1 MFAKTLLAWFDK
13 YGRHDL
19 PWQHPRTPYRVWLS
33 EIMLQQTQVATVIP
47 YFENFLRRF
56 PDLNSLAKAELDE
69 VVALW
74 AGLGYYTRARNLH
87 RTAKICSENNGGE
100 LPDTLDELI
109 ALPGIGR
116 STAAAILSQAHDRPF
131 AILDGNVKR
140 TLSRYYGVEGWPG
153 LPTVEKELWALSE
166 SLLPE
171 KRNADYTQAIMD
183 FGATLCTRSKPR
195 CIECPFNKSCVA
207 YLENRV
213 SEFPKTKAG
222 KKIPTR
228 HTVMLVLMSNKN
240 EVLLS
245 RRPAKGVWSGMWSL
259 PEVAGQDEVE
269 PFVSMHSKTG
279 GTGNIA
285 LPEFQHTFSHY
296 HLMIKPYLWR
306 DLQAKHKIAEPD
318 DTRWLRLSEMS
329 SVGLP
334 APVKKLLE
342 SLSNQDQKI

>member
-1 MFAKTLLAWFDK
+1 MFSDQLLAWFDK
-13 YGRHDL
+13 HGRHDL

-33 EIMLQQTQVATVIP
+33 EIMLQQTQVSTVIP
-47 YFENFLRRF
+47 YFEKFLDRF
-56 PDLNSLAKAELDE
+56 PDIVSLARAELDD

-87 RTAKICSENNGGE
+87 RTARICVDANEGE
-100 LPDTLDELI
+100 LPITLDELI

-116 STAAAILSQAHDRPF
+116 STAAAILSQAHNLPF

-140 TLSRYYGVEGWPG
+140 TLSRYYGITGWPG
-153 LPTVEKELWALSE
+153 LPAVEKELWELSE
-166 SLLPE
+166 KLLPE

-195 CIECPFNKSCVA
+195 CHECPLNKDCIAFVESRVA
-207 YLENRV
+207 D
-213 SEFPKTKAG
+213 FPKKKPG

-228 HTVMLVLMSNKN
+228 HTNMFMLINN
-240 EVLLS
+240 QNQVLLS

-259 PEVAGQDEVE
+259 PEANDLDEAQSLLQKWVKNSDSN
-269 PFVSMHSKTG
+269 PV
-279 GTGNIA
+279 A

-296 HLMIKPYLWR
+296 HLMIKPYCWR
-306 DLQAKHKIAEPD
+306 DVHANHRIAD
-318 DTRWLRLSEMS
+318 NDSTRWQALAELN

-342 SLSNQDQKI
+342 SLNTQDGT

>member
-1 MFAKTLLAWFDK
+1 MFSDTLLQWFDK

-47 YFENFLRRF
+47 YFEKFLLRF
-56 PDLNSLAKAELDE
+56 PDLHSLANAKLDD
-69 VVALW
+69 VVTLW

-87 RTAKICSENNGGE
+87 RTAIICAENHKGE
-100 LPDTLDELI
+100 LPITLDELI

-116 STAAAILSQAHDRPF
+116 STAAAILSQAHDQAF

-140 TLSRYYGVEGWPG
+140 TLSRYFGITGWPG
-153 LPTVEKELWALSE
+153 LPLVEKELWELSE
-166 SLLPE
+166 KLLPE

-195 CIECPFNKSCVA
+195 CTECPFSGSCVA
-207 YLENRV
+207 NLENRV
-213 SEFPKTKAG
+213 SELPQKKPG

-228 HTVMLVLMSNKN
+228 HTLMLVLLNN
-240 EVLLS
+240 QDEVLLS

-259 PEVAGQDEVE
+259 PEVTQLDEAQILIQQKASSSTTPVE
-269 PFVSMHSKTG
+269 L
-279 GTGNIA
+279 A
-285 LPEFQHTFSHY
+285 EFQHTFSHY
-296 HLMIKPYLWR
+296 HLMIKPFIWR
-306 DLQAKHKIAEPD
+306 DLKAKHRIGD
-318 DTRWLRLSEMS
+318 DDSARWQALSALD

-334 APVKKLLE
+334 APVKKLLDT
-342 SLSNQDQKI
+342 LKP